1 MDKDFYDNLQKQHEA
16 EIKESTLHYNKIQ
29 EIEKKYLSKP
39 LKLLYKLC
47 LLFMLI
53 AYLYGAQ
60 HFIKTDYAVAM
71 LVAFIVFGIVCTINN
86 KKEKFRDE
94 VLKNMLEDYTEFLDD
109 NSNVDT
115 FKIHC
120 KIDEFIERYKR
131 DIDV

>member
-1 MDKDFYDNLQKQHEA
+1 M
-16 EIKESTLHYNKIQ
+16 
-29 EIEKKYLSKP
+29 
-39 LKLLYKLC
+39 LL
-47 LLFMLI
+47 

-71 LVAFIVFGIVCTINN
+71 VVAFIVFGIVCTINN

-94 VLKNMLEDYTEFLDD
+94 VLKNMLEDYTEFLDENND
-109 NSNVDT
+109 VDT
-115 FKIHC
+115 FKINC

>member
-39 LKLLYKLC
+39 LKFLC
-47 LLFMLI
+47 LLFMLL

-71 LVAFIVFGIVCTINN
+71 VVAFIVFGIVCTINN

-94 VLKNMLEDYTEFLDD
+94 VLKDMLEDYTEFLDENND
-109 NSNVDT
+109 VDT

>member
-39 LKLLYKLC
+39 LKFLYKLC
-47 LLFMLI
+47 LLFMLL

-71 LVAFIVFGIVCTINN
+71 VVAFIVFGIVCTINN

-94 VLKNMLEDYTEFLDD
+94 VLKNMLEDYTEFLDENND
-109 NSNVDT
+109 IDT